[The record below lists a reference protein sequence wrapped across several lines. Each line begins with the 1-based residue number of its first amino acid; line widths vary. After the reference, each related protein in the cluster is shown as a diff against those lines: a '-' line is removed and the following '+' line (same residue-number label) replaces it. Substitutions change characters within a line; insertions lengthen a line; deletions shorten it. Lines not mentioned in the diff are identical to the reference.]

1 MASTLRLI
9 FNTTIDRVDVLK
21 TLNMHVN
28 TGTGIVSLGEKWVD
42 VRTAP
47 KQVSIVDQM
56 VGSDIAEDAALMYM
70 QAWNT
75 DHKSY
80 GGKNISTSFVPID
93 ENHAEVILT
102 ITDPVWTFEAP
113 TGTLVTGGV
122 VTHEILESSIEPAN
136 STTATVSPNT
146 ADPCGK
152 IDVDLVIGGDTGI
165 YSVYT
170 SEGNYLGVTS
180 PYTISF
186 IRRAVHQQINIFGVN
201 HPISIVELDLPR
213 KINESDISLDLIYAL
228 GGGATV
234 TINVGYNNTYISPYE
249 YSLNGTDYQSS
260 NSFPSVLPGSY
271 TVYVKD
277 AFGCV
282 TTKSILID
290 GVTALTEIVF
300 NISEINPIR
309 FIPNRAPGDKKNFLN
324 SLACEDIKQ
333 MPYSGRHP
341 YPYESVIPIQFQTNA
356 PYIRV
361 YAVDKN
367 SAETTINHYQAVKNT
382 DLTGY
387 TTATLYSKNN
397 KAVLYWGYVDKL
409 DPLTDDVIGN
419 TNFGA
424 FVPTWADDSGKLLE
438 VEGIGTVAV
447 SKIYYDSLKQAN
459 VAELTSSYTGPE
471 VVINVKGNYNE
482 QPYDVYEFETV
493 MALLPDTFR
502 LCIDYG
508 TDAGNLELG
517 YKSEDIVRIV
527 DSDEFIRVDY
537 WDEDNVGNFIYQ
549 TGIHHHIYLK
559 AVTDYVGEQNSE
571 GYNGDNEYYKTNDE
585 IYFSFNFI
593 AEFVPSTFAH
603 KLRIICAH
611 KNLYINGLKCKLA
624 ETPEVEGELATNLK
638 TFTALLKT
646 SGNQFLPMEAQNVL
660 KDADNLSGA
669 LEAIQGKANILWTKT
684 NG

>member
-1 MASTLRLI
+1 MASTLKLTFHGTNAVIPGLNLI
-9 FNTTIDRVDVLK
+9 IPINVGSGTVLLYE
-21 TLNMHVN
+21 TWY
-28 TGTGIVSLGEKWVD
+28 T
-42 VRTAP
+42 VRTGP
-47 KQVSIVDQM
+47 KQVQISNTID
-56 VGSDIAEDAALMYM
+56 GWDAAPDAAYNFAF
-70 QAWNT
+70 AWSV
-75 DHKSY
+75 DHANY
-80 GGKNISTSFVPID
+80 GGKNMVAVVNVIAGD
-93 ENHAEVILT
+93 EAEVT
-102 ITDPVWTFEAP
+102 IVLDDPVWVFENP
-113 TGTLVTGGV
+113 QGSIVSEGIVEFEITGNSV
-122 VTHEILESSIEPAN
+122 EPPNSIVE
-136 STTATVSPNT
+136 TVSGNVG
-146 ADPCGK
+146 DPCGK
-152 IDVDLVIGGDTGI
+152 IDVDLVIGGDTGVYNI
-165 YSVYT
+165 YT
-170 SEGNYLGVTS
+170 SEGNYLGVSS
-180 PYTISF
+180 PYTIEF
-186 IRRAVHQQINIFGVN
+186 IRRAIHQQILIFGAN
-201 HPISIVELDLPR
+201 HPIGIVDLDLPR
-213 KINESDISLDLIYAL
+213 KINASDISLDLIYAP

-234 TINVGYNNTYISPYE
+234 TINVGYNNTYVSPYE
-249 YSLNGTDYQSS
+249 YSLNGADYQSI
-260 NSFPSVLPGSY
+260 NSFPSILPGSY

-277 AFGCV
+277 AFGCI
-282 TTKSILID
+282 TTKSLLID
-290 GVTALTEIVF
+290 GVTTLTEIVF

-324 SLACEDIKQ
+324 SLACEDLKQ

-367 SAETTINHYQAVKNT
+367 SDEANISHYQAVKNT

-409 DPLTDDVIGN
+409 DPLTDEVIGN

-424 FVPTWADDSGKLLE
+424 FVPTWADDSGKVLE
-438 VEGIGTVAV
+438 VEGIGTVAIA
-447 SKIYYDSLKQAN
+447 KTYYDSVKQAN
-459 VAELTSSYTGPE
+459 VAELSSSYTGPE
-471 VVINVKGNYNE
+471 AVINVKGNYNE
-482 QPYDVYEFETV
+482 QPYDVYEFEIV

-502 LCIDYG
+502 LHIDYG
-508 TDAGNLELG
+508 TDAGNLEIG
-517 YKSEDIVRIV
+517 YKSEEVVRIV
-527 DSDEFIRVDY
+527 DSDEFIRIDY

-549 TGIHHHIYLK
+549 TDIQHHIYLK

-660 KDADNLSGA
+660 KDADSLSSA